1 MLHLY
6 RGEQLPDGQMAAG
19 EQWVMELNCLLS
31 KKHTNKENKINK
43 TQKLVWKK
51 KYKRM
56 PQRYRDLKMFSV

>member
-31 KKHTNKENKINK
+31 KKHTNKENKNEQNAK
-43 TQKLVWKK
+43 TCLEQKI
-51 KYKRM
+51 
-56 PQRYRDLKMFSV
+56 